1 MSREATG
8 SISGMPKPD
17 GAIARALSVAVALA
31 GAGYLLLHM
40 RDGWFPWD
48 EGSLAV
54 TAEGILRG
62 GLPHRD
68 FPELYTGGL
77 TFLNAAAFRLFGT
90 DLVSLRIMLL
100 LFFAAFLVVL
110 FRLALR
116 FLPAWL
122 AALVVG
128 AAVAWSVPNY
138 PAALPSWYN
147 LFFATA
153 GLLAMVRYSDGGRKG
168 SILVAGICAGLSIC
182 AKIVGVYFVIAA
194 AMFLLF
200 CAQTFDQRDAP
211 SWESRINTALVWIC
225 SAAVVVGLVALVS
238 RSGGFASYFRF
249 VMPFCA
255 LAGVLLLEPR
265 HRAPAKVESL
275 QRTGSVFLLAA
286 LFLVGLAAP
295 LLALLAPYLLSG
307 SIPALFDGVFVR
319 PTSRFEFASRPP
331 ATPLSVIP
339 PLLVVGFLYIGCRL
353 PPASRRVHR
362 VVIQI
367 LGIALIVAARWRWE
381 AYTLVWLSAY
391 HLTPLLVVGGSIWL
405 ARTGASPLYRRQIFA
420 LLAVTASVG
429 LVEFPYTG
437 GVYFLYTA
445 PLVFLT
451 LAALLHAAGAERLP
465 RPAVAAPWVFYLI
478 FGAFL
483 MNPQPPDQIGTGYR
497 TGHRWAELTLPRA
510 GLRVSPADSLVYGE
524 LAQILRAH
532 GDRELGYAGPD
543 SPEVYFFAGS
553 YSNRP
558 VLFDFLLRDDG
569 SPVDDPAYLDGFD
582 LIVLNHRPELSQPI
596 RPSTLE
602 RLAGEFPLSAEAGGF
617 EVRWRD

>member
-1 MSREATG
+1 
-8 SISGMPKPD
+8 
-17 GAIARALSVAVALA
+17 LSVAVALA
-31 GAGYLLLHM
+31 GAGYLLLHL
-40 RDGWFPWD
+40 RNGWYPWD

-116 FLPAWL
+116 FLPGWL
-122 AALVVG
+122 AVLVVG

-138 PAALPSWYN
+138 PAAVPSWYN

-153 GLLAMVRYSDGGRKG
+153 GLLALVRYADGGRKS
-168 SILVAGICAGLSIC
+168 SIVIAGICAGLSIC

-200 CAQTFDQRDAP
+200 CAQTSDQRAAP
-211 SWESRINTALVWIC
+211 AWESRINRVLVWIC
-225 SAAVVVGLVALVS
+225 STTVIVGLVGLVS
-238 RSGGFASYFRF
+238 RSGGFAAYFRF
-249 VMPFCA
+249 VIPLCA

-265 HRAPAKVESL
+265 HQGPANVEPS
-275 QRTGSVFLLAA
+275 QRTGSSFLLAA
-286 LFLVGLAAP
+286 AFLAGLAAP
-295 LLALLAPYLLSG
+295 LLALLAPYLLNG
-307 SIPALFDGVFVR
+307 SISALLDGVFVR

-331 ATPLSVIP
+331 ATPLSMIP
-339 PLLVVGFLYIGCRL
+339 SLLVVGFLAIGFRL
-353 PPASRRVHR
+353 PDATRRVHL
-362 VVIQI
+362 VVIPI
-367 LGIALIVAARWRWE
+367 LGVALIVAARWRWE

-391 HLTPLLVVGGSIWL
+391 HLTPLLVVAGSIWL
-405 ARTGASPLYRRQIFA
+405 ARAAAPPLYRRRIFA

-429 LVEFPYTG
+429 LVEFPYTSG
-437 GVYFLYTA
+437 LYFLYTA

-451 LAALLHAAGAERLP
+451 LAALLNAAGAERLP
-465 RPAVAAPWVFYLI
+465 KPVLAAPWVFYLI
-478 FGAFL
+478 FGALL
-483 MNPQPPDQIGTGYR
+483 MNPQPPDRIGTGYDA
-497 TGHRWAELTLPRA
+497 GHRWAELALPRA

-532 GDRELGYAGPD
+532 GDRKLGYAGPD

-553 YSNRP
+553 DSSKP
-558 VLFDFLLRDDG
+558 VLFDFLLRDAG
-569 SPVDDPAYLDGFD
+569 SAVDDPAYLDGFD
-582 LIVLNHRPELSQPI
+582 LIVLNHRPYLSHPI
-596 RPSTLE
+596 QPSTLE
-602 RLAGEFPLSAEAGGF
+602 RLAGEFPLSAAAGGF
-617 EVRWRD
+617 EVRWRE